1 VRRKPANRRPLKAT
15 SDKRR
20 TYRLPLTALAVLFI
34 TIATFKTGVFRAQA
48 TAGQIMKMVTSD
60 GGSTFYVGRC
70 FRMNIRV
77 QTDSLNANS
86 VDVIIPYNSAY
97 VQPYSDS
104 SCTTAADVNSAVQTD
119 GLFPSYPYNKIVD
132 SKIKVT
138 AYDQTNASP
147 VNTGAAPSDSL
158 LAHVWWKVMSASGAF
173 NLRFEFTPGSTTD
186 TNMAQQNGDGSDVLD
201 SVENL
206 SLVLASDTSK
216 PTFSNLS
223 PAASATTVSVTTGV
237 TYTFSDS
244 GAGID
249 TSALTNKLSGTS
261 KSFSTSGCTTTNSN
275 RTSSCNIT
283 MSSVGT
289 LSYYTW
295 YVVAAT
301 GSDLASPTA
310 NSASQAWWFRTEDD
324 TDAPY
329 LGSLSPASSA
339 TGVAVGSNI
348 VFHVKDYKGQA
359 GVTPGLGVDISTV
372 QVTVTPAGGSPIVY
386 NYSSPQFGYTGTSAD
401 YTVTINPTSDF
412 SQNTVVTVAVNAS
425 DSNPRS
431 ANVMST
437 STYSFRTADSS
448 VPTFSSFSPPQG
460 GAGVAPDANVV
471 FHILDTGTGVDL
483 TNTTVTVAGT
493 SYTKTGSPSYSYTG
507 TAADYTITVN
517 PSSNFTGGQVVTVSI
532 STRDLDSNTATTSYS
547 FTVRNAC
554 TTCSVDTEDPARFTT
569 SATLDATISF
579 HVKDTGSGIRQSSI
593 RATLTGTGSAFTAT
607 PLVLTGAS
615 ALVSITGTAADYT
628 VTITLPAAIQQNKTY
643 SILIEA
649 TDTDSVPMDDV
660 AYSFANIVTTTT
672 TVASSCTTT
681 TATTGTTHA
690 GGGNRNVQNIIAG
703 LESADLPVIVA
714 RRRLPGTLAVV
725 SEELSPEV
733 ARKVNRCYVDEAEAT
748 HAAALAKKTKY
759 RDVPAGA
766 WYEDAAR
773 AFLQRGIL
781 DAAKEYFRGGA
792 PAARAEVAKV
802 LSKIKDASLTALP
815 ETLVFDDA
823 DRSEWYAPFV
833 EFSAQNGWMRGY
845 GDCAGTHPCFVR
857 PGSTITRAEAVA
869 MIIRFFD
876 LQPLSLAPRFTDV
889 PEDAWYAGVMR
900 SAADRCIVQG
910 DAASY
915 RAHPAA
921 LLTRAELIVLL
932 YRSEQQLRYGTDC
945 SWGEDA
951 PPANIARPEVP
962 ENVPAPFSS
971 AAPASLPPPTVAP
984 AFPVEAQEPASPA
997 PASPVKAS
1005 LLTPSVTSSVS
1016 SSMLSS
1022 QAAVASADSHS
1033 TSSGSSTP
1041 KSAGM
1046 IVLVFVIAGII
1057 AAVVVGRMLL

>member
-1 VRRKPANRRPLKAT
+1 MSNSKIQTNRLIAHSSKLKA
-15 SDKRR
+15 
-20 TYRLPLTALAVLFI
+20 LLVFIVFI
-34 TIATFKTGVFRAQA
+34 TLSWFSLQSANA
-48 TAGQIMKMVTSD
+48 TAGQIIKMVTSD

-86 VDVIIPYNSAY
+86 VDVIIPYNSTY

-132 SKIKVT
+132 SKIKIT

-249 TSALTNKLSGTS
+249 TSSLTNKLSGTS
-261 KSFSTSGCTTTNSN
+261 KSLSTSGCTTTNSN

-301 GSDLASPTA
+301 GSDLASPTT

-386 NYSSPQFGYTGTSAD
+386 NYSSSQFGYTGTSAD

-412 SQNTVVTVAVNAS
+412 SQNTVVSVAVNAS

-448 VPTFSSFSPPQG
+448 APTFSGFSPAQS
-460 GAGVAPDANVV
+460 ATGVAPDANVV

-517 PSSNFTGGQVVTVSI
+517 PSGNFTGGQVVTVSI

-593 RATLTGTGSAFTAT
+593 KATLTGTGSAFTAT

-681 TATTGTTHA
+681 TATTGTTH
-690 GGGNRNVQNIIAG
+690 GGGRRDIADTIAN

-725 SEELSPEV
+725 SEELPPEV

-748 HAAALAKKTKY
+748 HAAALAQKTKY
-759 RDVPAGA
+759 RDVPAGI
-766 WYEDAAR
+766 WYEDAVA
-773 AFLQRGIL
+773 AFLKRGIL

-802 LSKIKDASLTALP
+802 LSKIRDASPQPLP
-815 ETLVFDDA
+815 EILAFDDA
-823 DRSEWYAPFV
+823 DRAQWYAPFV

-869 MIIRFFD
+869 MIVRFFD

-889 PEDAWYAGVMR
+889 PEDAWYAGTMR

-910 DAASY
+910 DAVSH

-932 YRSEQQLRYGTDC
+932 YRAEQQLRYGTDC
-945 SWGEDA
+945 SWGETRPQDIANPKA
-951 PPANIARPEVP
+951 PES
-962 ENVPAPFSS
+962 VPAPSSSS
-971 AAPASLPPPTVAP
+971 ASASTPPPIVAP
-984 AFPVEAQEPASPA
+984 ALPIEARGPSSSAEALPARTSLSGWPA
-997 PASPVKAS
+997 KAS
-1005 LLTPSVTSSVS
+1005 LLTPSASSSVN
-1016 SSMLSS
+1016 SSMFSS
-1022 QAAVASADSHS
+1022 QAAVTSAAS
-1033 TSSGSSTP
+1033 P

-1046 IVLVFVIAGII
+1046 IVLVFVIAGVI

>member
-1 VRRKPANRRPLKAT
+1 MHRKPANRRPPKAISLKRKAQ
-15 SDKRR
+15 SS
-20 TYRLPLTALAVLFI
+20 LQLTAYSLQLAVALVAFI
-34 TIATFKTGVFRAQA
+34 TLGWFSLQSAHA

-77 QTDSLNANS
+77 QTDNLNANS
-86 VDVIIPYNSAY
+86 VDVIIPYNSTY
-97 VQPYSDS
+97 VQPYSES

-119 GLFPSYPYNKIVD
+119 SLFPSYPYNKIVD

-223 PAASATTVSVTTGV
+223 PAASATSVSVTTGV

-249 TSALTNKLSGTS
+249 TSSLTNKLSGTS
-261 KSFSTSGCTTTNSN
+261 KSLSTSGCTTTNSN
-275 RTSSCNIT
+275 RTSSCDVT

-295 YVVAAT
+295 YVAAAT
-301 GSDLASPTA
+301 GSDLASPTTY
-310 NSASQAWWFRTEDD
+310 SASQAWWFRTEDD

-329 LGSLSPASSA
+329 LGSLSPASGA

-372 QVTVTPAGGSPIVY
+372 QVTVTPTGGSPIVY

-412 SQNTVVTVAVNAS
+412 SQNTVVSVAVQAS
-425 DSNPRS
+425 DSHVP
-431 ANVMST
+431 ANAMST

-448 VPTFSSFSPPQG
+448 APTFSGFSPAQS
-460 GAGVAPDANVV
+460 ATGVAPDANVV

-517 PSSNFTGGQVVTVSI
+517 PASNFTGGQVVTVSI

-569 SATLDATISF
+569 SASLDATISF

-593 RATLTGTGSAFTAT
+593 QATLTGTGSAFTAT

-615 ALVSITGTAADYT
+615 ALVSITGTTADYT

-643 SILIEA
+643 GILIEA

-660 AYSFANIVTTTT
+660 AYTFANISTTTT
-672 TVASSCTTT
+672 TVASSCATT
-681 TATTGTTHA
+681 TATTGTTHG
-690 GGGNRNVQNIIAG
+690 GGGNRNVQDIIAG

-714 RRRLPGTLAVV
+714 RRRLPGTETVV
-725 SEELSPEV
+725 TEELPPEV

-748 HAAALAKKTKY
+748 HAAALAQKTKY
-759 RDVPAGA
+759 RDVPAGI
-766 WYEDAAR
+766 WYEDAVAE
-773 AFLQRGIL
+773 FLRRGIL

-802 LSKIKDASLTALP
+802 LSKIKDASLPSLP
-815 ETLVFDDA
+815 ETSTFDDA
-823 DRSEWYAPFV
+823 NRAEWYAPFV

-869 MIIRFFD
+869 MIVRFFD
-876 LQPLSLAPRFTDV
+876 IQPLSLAPRFTDV
-889 PEDAWYAGVMR
+889 PEDAWYSGVMR

-910 DAASY
+910 DSVSH
-915 RAHPAA
+915 RSHPAA

-932 YRSEQQLRYGTDC
+932 FRAEQQLRYGTDC

-962 ENVPAPFSS
+962 ESVPASFSS
-971 AAPASLPPPTVAP
+971 PASAGMPPPTVAP
-984 AFPVEAQEPASPA
+984 ALPAEVQAPSSPA
-997 PASPVKAS
+997 EALPTKAS
-1005 LLTPSVTSSVS
+1005 LLTPSASSSVS

-1022 QAAVASADSHS
+1022 QAAVTSAAS
-1033 TSSGSSTP
+1033 P
-1041 KSAGM
+1041 KNAGM
-1046 IVLVFVIAGII
+1046 IILVLAIAGIV
-1057 AAVVVGRMLL
+1057 AVVIVGRMLL